1 MCYVLLKEKFCS
13 TWSWSSLTIWV
24 YIDFFEADGT
34 NYYTL
39 NALTLAS
46 ALYK

>member
-1 MCYVLLKEKFCS
+1 MCYFLLKEKFCS
-13 TWSWSSLTIWV
+13 TLSWEFFDNWV

-34 NYYTL
+34 NDYTL
-39 NALTLAS
+39 KALTLAS